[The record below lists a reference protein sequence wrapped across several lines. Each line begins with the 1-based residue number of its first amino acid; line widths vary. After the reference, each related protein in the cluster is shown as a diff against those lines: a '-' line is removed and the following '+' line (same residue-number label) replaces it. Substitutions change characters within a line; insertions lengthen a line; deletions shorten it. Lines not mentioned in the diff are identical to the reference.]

1 MKQITLNST
10 SSLTLNDYYYY
21 YYYYKQAF
29 VYFSSGE
36 QRLPTL

>member
-10 SSLTLNDYYYY
+10 SSLTLNDYYY